1 MAAARPA
8 LVRVCLLPLF
18 QIRLRSRLL
27 IRFVRS
33 APGFVAFLHRPAA
46 PGGLVLRLVIFA
58 HNWPTATL
66 SHCSA
71 AQEAR
76 DNAAAIRDLEGGGR
90 HITGRDRFV
99 LSVHPH
105 NDRGTGVAAAELAL
119 LAGAERVEGTLFGN
133 GERTG
138 NVDVITMALNMY
150 TQGVDP
156 GLDFSDINAV
166 ARTAEFCNQLP

>member
-1 MAAARPA
+1 MLANFGIGT

-71 AQEAR
+71 AHPRPGGAR
-76 DNAAAIRDLEGGGR
+76 RCGGDTRSRGRRLMLEAAATYDQL
-90 HITGRDRFV
+90 
-99 LSVHPH
+99 
-105 NDRGTGVAAAELAL
+105 AMKAEKD
-119 LAGAERVEGTLFGN
+119 GAT
-133 GERTG
+133 
-138 NVDVITMALNMY
+138 
-150 TQGVDP
+150 
-156 GLDFSDINAV
+156 
-166 ARTAEFCNQLP
+166 